1 VIEVLNRNSKGLEG
15 LKNGKAVKNNSLSVK
30 VLYLDKKSN
39 FLADL
44 EAFYLL
50 FKHKT

>member
-44 EAFYLL
+44 QVFYLL
-50 FKHKT
+50 FKPKS